1 MEENIFIVDFKI
13 NGQKLTCIK
22 PSVDLTEN
30 SVGYLR
36 ARFDFSDDWNGLYK
50 MAIFQSS
57 RGTYAIHANEEDA
70 VSGDGTF
77 IIPYNAIIAPGFKI
91 SLVAT
96 DIKIAVGEDSRLL
109 DPYLK
114 TRITTNQIFIG
125 LKQSGPLLN
134 KPGDLVSDE
143 VDVFSMASLALEIAK
158 NAYTIAWDI
167 QNGLEEISGILGGPG
182 YTEYVDIQ
190 YREDGVIEL
199 TDINGNVHL
208 LRYELENGKV
218 TKTYLDGIP
227 TEVTYDGNKLSKVG
241 DATVDISG
249 IFN

>member
-1 MEENIFIVDFKI
+1 MEENIFIIDFKI

-22 PSVDLTEN
+22 PSIDLAEN

-36 ARFDFSDDWNGLYK
+36 ARFEFSDDWTGLYK

-91 SLVAT
+91 SLIAT
-96 DIKIAVGEDSRLL
+96 DIKIAVGEDSRPL

-134 KPGDLVSDE
+134 EPGDLISDE
-143 VDVFSMASLALEIAK
+143 VDVFSMASLAIEIAK

-167 QNGLEEISGILGGPG
+167 QNGLEEISGILGGTN
-182 YTEYVDIQ
+182 YTEYTDIQ
-190 YREDGVIEL
+190 HKENGVIEYSEEA
-199 TDINGNVHL
+199 V
-208 LRYELENGKV
+208 
-218 TKTYLDGIP
+218 
-227 TEVTYDGNKLSKVG
+227 
-241 DATVDISG
+241 
-249 IFN
+249 